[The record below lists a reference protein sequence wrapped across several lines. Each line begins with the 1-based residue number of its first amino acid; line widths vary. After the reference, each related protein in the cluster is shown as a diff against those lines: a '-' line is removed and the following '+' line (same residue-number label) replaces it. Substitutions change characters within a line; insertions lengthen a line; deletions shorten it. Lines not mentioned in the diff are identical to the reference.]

1 MSACLSKLFI
11 VGVGIKFLSHMT
23 LEVQSIIQKS
33 DSVIYLVNEP
43 AMKRWIEE
51 NSKKAISLDA
61 LYFNFQERYEAYQAI
76 CREVINITVQNKN
89 TCFILYGHPLIL
101 SSSSEQL
108 IKEIN
113 EKALPIDIEIL
124 PGISS
129 IDSLL
134 CDLCVDPG
142 SGGLQAFEATEFIN
156 KKYKV
161 NADSHLILWQ
171 IGVVG
176 IEKIIQNDVDLINS
190 LERIKALNLLKKR
203 LIDIY
208 GKDHPII
215 LYVASMYPQ
224 TPFERIDI
232 CLSKLDEVHI
242 PRLSTAYIEPIR

>member
-1 MSACLSKLFI
+1 MSTRLSKLFI
-11 VGVGIKFLSHMT
+11 AGIGIKFLSHMT

-61 LYFNFQERYEAYQAI
+61 IYFNFQERNDAYQAI
-76 CREVINITVQNKN
+76 CREVINIAAQNKN

-101 SSSSEQL
+101 SNSSEQL
-108 IKEIN
+108 IKEIK
-113 EKALPIDIEIL
+113 ERALHIDIEIL

-129 IDSLL
+129 IDTLL

-142 SGGLQAFEATEFIN
+142 SGGLQAFEATEFLNKNYKIN
-156 KKYKV
+156 I
-161 NADSHLILWQ
+161 DSHLILWQ
-171 IGVVG
+171 VGVVG
-176 IEKIIQNDVDLINS
+176 VEKIIQKDRDLINS
-190 LERIKALNLLKKR
+190 VERKKALNQLKQK
-203 LIDIY
+203 LIGIY
-208 GKDHPII
+208 GKAHPIV

-232 CLSKLDEVHI
+232 CLSKLDVVNI
-242 PRLSTAYIEPIR
+242 PRLSTVYIEPIQ